1 MDFTYAGLA
10 AQPAKRLV
18 RFMAKNDVFDH
29 RISGPLMR
37 GMHHISVDREAGSAS
52 FREALTALKNGEIVG
67 VFPEATISRSFQLK
81 EFKAGAVRMAAAAR
95 VPLLPAVIWGSQR
108 VWTKDH
114 PKQLGR
120 TKTPITI
127 RVGEPITVPPK
138 ADMADVTDVL
148 RDRMTTMLHEV
159 AAAVSRTGRPTPPRP
174 GGCPPTW
181 AVARRRPSRPRSLTR
196 TSARRAHAA
205 GCSPGG
211 LRSRAYEKLSRT
223 RRSRAD
229 LAGSARDTL
238 FGVNV
243 LDLPPTTAS
252 VPVARRFVRSRL
264 VDGTPPM
271 WTPAALLVSEVV
283 TNAILHART
292 TVTLTV
298 DVD

>member
-10 AQPAKRLV
+10 ARPAKRLV
-18 RFMAKNDVFDH
+18 RFMAKNEVFDH

-114 PKQLGR
+114 PKRLGR
-120 TKTPITI
+120 TKTPITV

-138 ADMADVTDVL
+138 ADMAEVTDVL

-159 AAAVSRTGRPTPPRP
+159 QQQYPDRPSDPAEAWWLPADMGGGAPTPEQAAQLDADERE
-174 GGCPPTW
+174 
-181 AVARRRPSRPRSLTR
+181 ARARSRGRARPS
-196 TSARRAHAA
+196 
-205 GCSPGG
+205 
-211 LRSRAYEKLSRT
+211 
-223 RRSRAD
+223 
-229 LAGSARDTL
+229 
-238 FGVNV
+238 
-243 LDLPPTTAS
+243 
-252 VPVARRFVRSRL
+252 
-264 VDGTPPM
+264 
-271 WTPAALLVSEVV
+271 
-283 TNAILHART
+283 
-292 TVTLTV
+292 
-298 DVD
+298 

>member
-1 MDFTYAGLA
+1 VADVVYPAVIGLARVVFRVQGLRFTLQGTEHVPRQGGAVMVINHVGYMDFTYAGLA
-10 AQPAKRLV
+10 ARPAKRLV

-120 TKTPITI
+120 TKTPITV
-127 RVGEPITVPPK
+127 RVGEPLTVPPK
-138 ADMADVTDVL
+138 ADMAEVTEVL

-159 AAAVSRTGRPTPPRP
+159 QQQYPDKPSDPSQAWWLPADMGGGAPTPEQAAQRD
-174 GGCPPTW
+174 
-181 AVARRRPSRPRSLTR
+181 ADEREARARSRGT
-196 TSARRAHAA
+196 TSA
-205 GCSPGG
+205 
-211 LRSRAYEKLSRT
+211 
-223 RRSRAD
+223 D
-229 LAGSARDTL
+229 
-238 FGVNV
+238 
-243 LDLPPTTAS
+243 
-252 VPVARRFVRSRL
+252 
-264 VDGTPPM
+264 
-271 WTPAALLVSEVV
+271 
-283 TNAILHART
+283 
-292 TVTLTV
+292 
-298 DVD
+298 

>member
-1 MDFTYAGLA
+1 VAEVVYPAVIGLARVVFRVQGLRFTLQGTEHVPRQGGAVMVINHIGYMDFTYAGLA
-10 AQPAKRLV
+10 ALPAKRLV

-120 TKTPITI
+120 TRTPITV

-138 ADMADVTDVL
+138 ADMSEVTDVL

-159 AAAVSRTGRPTPPRP
+159 QQQYPDRPSDPTQAWWLPADMGGGAPTPELAAQLDSDERE
-174 GGCPPTW
+174 
-181 AVARRRPSRPRSLTR
+181 AR
-196 TSARRAHAA
+196 ARDR
-205 GCSPGG
+205 G
-211 LRSRAYEKLSRT
+211 
-223 RRSRAD
+223 
-229 LAGSARDTL
+229 AGSA
-238 FGVNV
+238 
-243 LDLPPTTAS
+243 S
-252 VPVARRFVRSRL
+252 
-264 VDGTPPM
+264 
-271 WTPAALLVSEVV
+271 
-283 TNAILHART
+283 
-292 TVTLTV
+292 
-298 DVD
+298 

>member
-1 MDFTYAGLA
+1 VAEVVYPAVIGLARVVFRVQGLRFTLQGTEHVPRQGGAVMVINHIGYMDFTYAGLA

-138 ADMADVTDVL
+138 ADMAEVTDVL

-159 AAAVSRTGRPTPPRP
+159 QQQYPDRPSDPAQAWWLPADMGGGAPTPEQAAQLDADERE
-174 GGCPPTW
+174 
-181 AVARRRPSRPRSLTR
+181 SR
-196 TSARRAHAA
+196 A
-205 GCSPGG
+205 
-211 LRSRAYEKLSRT
+211 RSRG
-223 RRSRAD
+223 AD
-229 LAGSARDTL
+229 SAG
-238 FGVNV
+238 
-243 LDLPPTTAS
+243 
-252 VPVARRFVRSRL
+252 
-264 VDGTPPM
+264 
-271 WTPAALLVSEVV
+271 
-283 TNAILHART
+283 
-292 TVTLTV
+292 
-298 DVD
+298 